1 MIHYSI
7 EIQQHTLERTIIY
20 FLGEVN
26 GGPVQIDPHEHSEF
40 RWVGVEEARGLLTET
55 SPEQLPVLEAVLA
68 YLA

>member
-20 FLGEVN
+20 FLG
-26 GGPVQIDPHEHSEF
+26 PHEHSEF